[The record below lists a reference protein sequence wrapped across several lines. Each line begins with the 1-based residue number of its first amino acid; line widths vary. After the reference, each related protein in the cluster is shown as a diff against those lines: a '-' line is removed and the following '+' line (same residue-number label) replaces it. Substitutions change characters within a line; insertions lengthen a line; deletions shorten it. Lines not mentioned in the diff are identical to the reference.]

1 MNVKVWDDKYVIKD
15 DTHCYILKELKTKQP
30 KDGEEIDE
38 KVVANDDGTYEITV
52 GYPSTVA
59 HAFSIIVEREGRNN
73 RCTTMDGYIRHLKE
87 IDAKLEENLRKF
99 SAIVGGEEKVKDVMM
114 RIAAASK

>member
-15 DTHCYILKELKTKQP
+15 DTHCYVLKEIKTKQP
-30 KDGEEIDE
+30 KDGDEIDE
-38 KVVANDDGTYEITV
+38 KVVANADGTYEITV

-59 HAFSIIVEREGRNN
+59 HAFSIIVEREGRSN

-87 IDAKLEENLRKF
+87 INAKLEENLKAF
-99 SAIVGGEEKVKDVMM
+99 SVIVGGPERVMDVMT
-114 RIAAASK
+114 RIASAK